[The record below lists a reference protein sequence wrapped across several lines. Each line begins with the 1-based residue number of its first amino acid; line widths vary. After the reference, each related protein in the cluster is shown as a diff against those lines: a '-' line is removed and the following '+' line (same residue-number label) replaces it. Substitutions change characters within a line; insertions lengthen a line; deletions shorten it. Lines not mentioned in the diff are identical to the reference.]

1 MTIEERKEREKEE
14 MRGLILDTAS
24 EIITAE
30 GFDKLSIRK
39 IASRIE
45 YSPAIIYHYFQD
57 KDEIV
62 NHVMKK
68 GYQKIINALSSIQ
81 VSADQP
87 EKRLKEL
94 TRSYIAVAMQMPDEF
109 QAVQLNKSPAIL
121 EYTSSLFEGAS
132 LKKPALAIL
141 VQCLKDIYKEKNLD
155 DSVIELTAQI
165 IAASTFG
172 LIIRLILEKNIG
184 EEQRQKLIE
193 HYIKVVVD
201 GMVLG
206 KSINE

>member
-24 EIITAE
+24 EIIAAE

-121 EYTSSLFEGAS
+121 EYTPPFS
-132 LKKPALAIL
+132 
-141 VQCLKDIYKEKNLD
+141 
-155 DSVIELTAQI
+155 
-165 IAASTFG
+165 
-172 LIIRLILEKNIG
+172 
-184 EEQRQKLIE
+184 
-193 HYIKVVVD
+193 KV
-201 GMVLG
+201 LP
-206 KSINE
+206 